1 MQGPGPRQ
9 PPGASCKDGRR
20 RTRVQTR
27 PVEAEPA
34 YPASPFW
41 YVDPRHTAGRLTCSI
56 GAGVLIGALE
66 PRHLGWAVRVVS
78 GWCVAATLLLAL
90 AWVVIANSDVHR
102 TRLRCRYED
111 PGRLLVWVVVVIGCS
126 FSLFAAGG
134 LMQNAHGLSARG
146 GLLVA
151 LCLWAVACSW
161 CLTHSAFTLRYAHL
175 YYREDDNGEGGLE
188 FPGHQ
193 PPDDLD
199 FAYFAFTI
207 GTCFQTSDVSIT
219 DRVIRRTVLLHGV
232 IAFAFNTAILA
243 LALNLAFGHLG

>member
-1 MQGPGPRQ
+1 MQHAPL
-9 PPGASCKDGRR
+9 D
-20 RTRVQTR
+20 
-27 PVEAEPA
+27 AEPA
-34 YPASPFW
+34 YPGSALWFI
-41 YVDPRHTAGRLTCSI
+41 DPRHTVGRLTCSVL
-56 GAGVLIGALE
+56 AGVLAGTLLPGA
-66 PRHLGWAVRVVS
+66 LGWAVRVVS

-111 PGRLLVWVVVVIGCS
+111 PGRLLVWVVVVVGCF

-134 LMQNAHGLSARG
+134 LLHNAHDVTARSQV
-146 GLLVA
+146 LVG
-151 LCLWAVACSW
+151 LCLWAVGCSW

-175 YYREDDNGEGGLE
+175 YYREDENGEGGLE

-199 FAYFAFTI
+199 FAYFSFTI
-207 GTCFQTSDVSIT
+207 GTCFQTSDVTIT
-219 DRVIRRTVLLHGV
+219 DRIIRRTVLLHGV
-232 IAFAFNTAILA
+232 ISFLFNTAILA